1 MSSAVQTVRLK
12 PVRTGRHGRNIRLA
26 PNRSWLPTMSTA
38 ALAIV
43 VFVFARTTLVDDAY
57 ITLSYA
63 RNVAF
68 HLHWG
73 LVPTATANT
82 ATSVFNV
89 WVLALFTAI
98 TRRPVLALGIVYV
111 LSTLALEYG
120 LRRVARAVGLPT
132 WFALL
137 AAAIVALDPL
147 LMSSIGLEVALGGG
161 LIALLLAS
169 AVEDQPVRF
178 GVLAGLL
185 LLTRPDLVI
194 VVIVVFLLV
203 RRPWRKRWWW
213 APFAAIVVTAP
224 WYVWSWFNLG
234 SAVPITLF
242 IKKGQRTWQ
251 AFGHDYGFGT
261 GPELYLKVFP
271 AATVLSFLPAVL
283 GVLGAL
289 IWLVL
294 RVFRAT
300 ERVRRLDRV
309 APLAL
314 AGVLHY
320 LAYSMLGVPPYH
332 WYYGPSII
340 CTAIFLAA
348 AVAAIATPA
357 MTTPTRQT
365 RGAPRARL
373 VPAAL
378 VVLLTV
384 ACAVHYGEHGLPPR
398 FAPIQTNWASP
409 EQYAEIGAKVAAVAG
424 NRVVASSGEI
434 GAEAYFCG
442 CAMSDLFSDPAAAA
456 TLIPPVIAKS
466 GPLTRT
472 LLGWNFH
479 YLGTTQPPM
488 KPALALEFMHSPP
501 TVPVIAFWHVDS
513 PWLPGPGPGPN
524 YIALVVAPSS

>member
-1 MSSAVQTVRLK
+1 MPTISIAV
-12 PVRTGRHGRNIRLA
+12 I
-26 PNRSWLPTMSTA
+26 
-38 ALAIV
+38 AIV
-43 VFVFARTTLVDDAY
+43 VFAFARTTLVDDAY

-82 ATSVFNV
+82 ATSVLNV

-111 LSTLALEYG
+111 LSTLAFEYG

-132 WFALL
+132 WFAVL

-161 LIALLLAS
+161 LIALMFAS
-169 AVEDQPVRF
+169 AVEDRPVAF
-178 GVLAGLL
+178 GILAGLVV
-185 LLTRPDLVI
+185 LTRPDLIII
-194 VVIVVFLLV
+194 VLVVFLLV
-203 RRPWRKRWWW
+203 RHPWRRRWWW
-213 APFAAIVVTAP
+213 APVAAIAVAVP
-224 WYVWSWFNLG
+224 WYVWSWFKLG

-242 IKKGQRTWQ
+242 IKKGQKTWS
-251 AFGHDYGFGT
+251 AFGQNYGFGT

-283 GVLGAL
+283 GVLAAL
-289 IWLVL
+289 IWLLL
-294 RVFRAT
+294 RVSRAT
-300 ERVRRLDRV
+300 ERVRQLDRV

-320 LAYSMLGVPPYH
+320 LAYSVLGVPPYH

-340 CTAIFLAA
+340 CTSIFLAA
-348 AVAAIATPA
+348 AIAALATP
-357 MTTPTRQT
+357 PHQT
-365 RGAPRARL
+365 RMAFHARSL
-373 VPAAL
+373 PVAL

-384 ACAVHYGEHGLPPR
+384 ACPAHYGEHGLPPR

-409 EQYAEIGAKVAAVAG
+409 QQYAEIGAKVEAVAG
-424 NRVVASSGEI
+424 SRVVTSSGEI
-434 GAEAYFCG
+434 GAEAYFCD
-442 CAMSDLFSDPAAAA
+442 CAMSDLFSDPAGAN
-456 TLIPPVIAKS
+456 TLIPPVIAKAGS
-466 GPLTRT
+466 LTKK
-472 LLGWNFH
+472 LLEWNFH
-479 YLGTTQPPM
+479 NLNTTQAPM
-488 KPALALEFMHSPP
+488 KPVLAMEYTHTPP
-501 TVPVIAFWHVDS
+501 TGPVIAFWQVDS

-524 YIALVVAPSS
+524 YIVLNVAPNS

>member
-1 MSSAVQTVRLK
+1 
-12 PVRTGRHGRNIRLA
+12 
-26 PNRSWLPTMSTA
+26 LPTISIA
-38 ALAIV
+38 VLAIV
-43 VFVFARTTLVDDAY
+43 VFAFARTTLVDDAY

-82 ATSVFNV
+82 ATSVLNV

-132 WFALL
+132 WFAVL

-147 LMSSIGLEVALGGG
+147 LMSSIGLETALGGG
-161 LIALLLAS
+161 LIALLLAT
-169 AVEDQPVRF
+169 AVEDRPVAF
-178 GVLAGLL
+178 GLLAGLL
-185 LLTRPDLVI
+185 VLTRPDLVI
-194 VVIVVFLLV
+194 IVIAVFVLT
-203 RRPWRKRWWW
+203 RHPWRKRWWW
-213 APFAAIVVTAP
+213 APVAAIGVTVP
-224 WYVWSWFNLG
+224 WYVWSWFKLG

-242 IKKGQRTWQ
+242 IKKGQRTWP
-251 AFGHDYGFGT
+251 AFGHDYGFGS
-261 GPELYLKVFP
+261 GPALYLKVFP

-283 GVLGAL
+283 GVLAAL

-294 RVFRAT
+294 RVSRAT
-300 ERVRRLDRV
+300 ERVRQLDFV
-309 APLAL
+309 APLAA

-340 CTAIFLAA
+340 CTSIFLAA
-348 AVAAIATPA
+348 AVAALTTPA
-357 MTTPTRQT
+357 GQT
-365 RGAPRARL
+365 RVVWRARS
-373 VPAAL
+373 VPTAL

-384 ACAVHYGEHGLPPR
+384 ACAAHYGEHGLPSR

-409 EQYAEIGAKVAAVAG
+409 QQYAEIGAKVSAVAG
-424 NRVVASSGEI
+424 NRVVTSSGEI
-434 GAEAYFCG
+434 GAEAYFCD
-442 CAMSDLFSDPAAAA
+442 CAMSDLFSDPAGADN
-456 TLIPPVIAKS
+456 LIPPVIAKA
-466 GPLTRT
+466 GPLTKK
-472 LLGWNFH
+472 LLEWNFH
-479 YLGTTQPPM
+479 NLDTTQPPM
-488 KPALALEFMHSPP
+488 KPTLTMAYTHNPP
-501 TVPVIAFWHVDS
+501 TGPVIAVWQVDS

-524 YIALVVAPSS
+524 YISLAAAPSS

>member
-1 MSSAVQTVRLK
+1 M
-12 PVRTGRHGRNIRLA
+12 
-26 PNRSWLPTMSTA
+26 PTMTTA
-38 ALAIV
+38 ALALV
-43 VFVFARTTLVDDAY
+43 VFAFARTTLVDDAY

-82 ATSVFNV
+82 ATSVLNV

-98 TRRPVLALGIVYV
+98 TRRPVLALGIVYI

-120 LRRVARAVGLPT
+120 LRRVARTVGLPP

-137 AAAIVALDPL
+137 AAAIVVLDPL

-178 GVLAGLL
+178 GILAGLVV
-185 LLTRPDLVI
+185 LTRPDLVI
-194 VVIVVFLLV
+194 MVAAIFLLV
-203 RRPWRKRWWW
+203 RHPWRKRWWW
-213 APFAAIVVTAP
+213 APVAAIGVTAP

-242 IKKGQRTWQ
+242 IKKGQRTWPG
-251 AFGHDYGFGT
+251 FGHDYGFGT
-261 GPELYLKVFP
+261 GPGLYLKVFP

-283 GVLGAL
+283 GVLAAL

-300 ERVRRLDRV
+300 ERIRQLDRV

-348 AVAAIATPA
+348 AVAA
-357 MTTPTRQT
+357 MTTPADQT
-365 RGAPRARL
+365 RVALRAQAL
-373 VPAAL
+373 PAAA
-378 VVLLTV
+378 VVLLTL
-384 ACAVHYGEHGLPPR
+384 ACIAHYGEHGLPPR

-409 EQYAEIGAKVAAVAG
+409 QQYAEIGAKVAAVAG

-442 CAMSDLFSDPAAAA
+442 CSMSDLFSDPAVADS
-456 TLIPPVIAKS
+456 LIPPVIGRS
-466 GPLTRT
+466 GSLTRK
-472 LLGWNFH
+472 LLEWNFH
-479 YLGTTQPPM
+479 YLGTTRPPM
-488 KPALALEFMHSPP
+488 KPVLALEFMRSPP
-501 TVPVIAFWHVDS
+501 SFPVIAFWHVDS

-524 YIALVVAPSS
+524 YIALVVAPNS